1 MGLFE
6 SLSMTEKMTVTTK
19 VILWEKR
26 DSFTGHKYMPH
37 KPEQKILEAAL

>member
-26 DSFTGHKYMPH
+26 DSFTGHKYVPH